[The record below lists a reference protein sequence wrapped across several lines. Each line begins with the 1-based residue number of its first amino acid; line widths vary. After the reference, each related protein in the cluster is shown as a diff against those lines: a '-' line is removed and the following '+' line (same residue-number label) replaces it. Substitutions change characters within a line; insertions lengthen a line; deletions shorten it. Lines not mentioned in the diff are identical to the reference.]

1 MRLPL
6 VLRARR
12 GRSEADAAA
21 RRTQAPTDR
30 AESTAAQRP
39 IFRNKDHATGIVD
52 RQPELGARRQPQN
65 DGDRFE
71 GPRREDF
78 RRNVRKGLPGEAEV
92 PDREGGGQLD
102 ARELS
107 DSRRR
112 CLAPVEQSDVLGV
125 ATAHRQWHGAAQ
137 IKHGTD
143 PDAAVYDPFS
153 KLVFVVNKGS
163 GEATV
168 VDPLAHKVVASIPIG
183 GVLQFPASDG
193 AGHVFVTVDSV
204 PEIAV
209 VDVRALKVT
218 ARYKLDGCKGASGL
232 AYAAQSKLLISGCT
246 SGLAKVLQAS
256 TGKEEASLPIGLG
269 ADATFYDPVR
279 KLAFI
284 PCGRDGVLEVISL
297 ADPAHISVVQ
307 QVTTLQGSRTGTVD
321 PQTGRVYLMSSK
333 PDPSAVPAPGARGL
347 PRLPGSYEVLVVGP
361 PG

>member
-1 MRLPL
+1 MSLS
-6 VLRARR
+6 VF
-12 GRSEADAAA
+12 AAA
-21 RRTQAPTDR
+21 LSVW
-30 AESTAAQRP
+30 STAMAADYR
-39 IFRNKDHATGIVD
+39 IVD
-52 RQPELGARRQPQN
+52 RIKVPDGGFDYAAFDPQMGRVYMARPDFTTVIDVKTGAVSQLTSGSGGHMALAIPGTTLVLLPQRQGSIRLA
-65 DGDRFE
+65 DAVKDTVVA
-71 GPRREDF
+71 D
-78 RRNVRKGLPGEAEV
+78 LPG
-92 PDREGGGQLD
+92 
-102 ARELS
+102 
-107 DSRRR
+107 
-112 CLAPVEQSDVLGV
+112 
-125 ATAHRQWHGAAQ
+125 
-137 IKHGTD
+137 GTD